1 MNIVIKNTIHKY
13 HPDFLINDKLY
24 EVKGDQFFEGN
35 KMICPYD
42 RNNYKDELAE
52 AKHQCMIKNNII
64 ILKGDDIKNI
74 RERIF

>member
-1 MNIVIKNTIHKY
+1 MAKSGKFKPICSNIKNMQ
-13 HPDFLINDKLY
+13 NLY
-24 EVKGDQFFEGN
+24 EDKGDQFFDGD

-64 ILKGDDIKNI
+64 ILKGDDIKNMK
-74 RERIF
+74 ERI